1 MRGLLLIVMLWI
13 GASAQ
18 AAQPPALAGVW
29 DGTIGGLPVRA
40 CFNQRD
46 WGTFGGY
53 YYRLRLETIPLQLP
67 DGETRTFVEGHSE
80 KDNKAPRWTFETIGA
95 DRLSGSWKQAGR
107 TLPIR
112 LTRVSTAGLG
122 EDETPCGSMTFHKPR
137 FTGIKIVTKA
147 ARFEGGPYTRL
158 ILDHRG
164 HFGDS
169 VTVETFALP
178 GTSQAIRRI
187 NAKLREPL
195 AEGADDWRSCILWAW
210 NVSPHG
216 GEFSQVIVPTT
227 MTRRW
232 LSAKD
237 SSGNYCGGAH
247 PNYGEYPLTFD
258 LASGEA
264 VDLHDWFDDKAMVRE
279 RHGAARE
286 VSTTISAAFRTHLL
300 ASWKADDSECREV
313 VREAEHWTIALTR
326 TAFLFSPS
334 LPHVAQACAEEF
346 PLPFAKAAPY
356 LNAEGRKNL
365 AALRSEP

>member
-1 MRGLLLIVMLWI
+1 MLGWG
-13 GASAQ
+13 GAAAAQ

-29 DGTIGGLPVRA
+29 DGKIGNLPVRV

-53 YYRLRLETIPLQLP
+53 YYRSRLDTIPLQQP
-67 DGETRTFVEGHSE
+67 DGQTKSFVEGHS
-80 KDNKAPRWTFETIGA
+80 DSDAKAPRWTIETISAGK
-95 DRLSGSWKQAGR
+95 LSGRWKQAGR
-107 TLPIR
+107 TLPIQ
-112 LTRVSTAGLG
+112 LTRVPTDGLS
-122 EDETPCGSMTFHKPR
+122 EDETPCGSRIFHQPR
-137 FTGIKIVTKA
+137 FVDVRITTKPG
-147 ARFEGGPYTRL
+147 RIDWLQYTRL

-169 VTVETFALP
+169 VSVESFALP
-178 GTSQAIRRI
+178 GSSPAIRQI

-195 AEGADDWRSCILWAW
+195 AEGADDWRSCIIWAW

-216 GEFSQVIVPTT
+216 GEFSQAIVPT
-227 MTRRW
+227 MITRRW
-232 LSAKD
+232 VSAKD
-237 SSGNYCGGAH
+237 SSGDYCGGAH

-258 LASGEA
+258 LVSGAA
-264 VDLHDWFDDKAMVRE
+264 VDLHDWFDDKAMIRE